1 MNTYKHFTPGLVLAG
16 VLLLGLPIPDAMARG
31 GIEIGVLT
39 CNSVDGTRR
48 NLLIHSTV
56 EVTCVFKTPEGQ
68 ETYTGETGIGL
79 GVDLNWN
86 RSETTHF
93 VVLGGTSDTRLG
105 SHSLAG
111 TYVGGK
117 ASATFGVGAGAG
129 ALIGGGSKNISLQ
142 PLALEG
148 STGLGV
154 AGGLGYLV
162 LKPGYK
168 D

>member
-1 MNTYKHFTPGLVLAG
+1 MNTYKRFTPGLVLVGA
-16 VLLLGLPIPDAMARG
+16 LLLGLPIPDAMARG

-39 CNSVDGTRR
+39 CNSVEGTRR

-56 EVTCVFKTPEGQ
+56 DVRCVFKTAEGE
-68 ETYTGETGIGL
+68 ETYIGETGIGL

-105 SHSLAG
+105 AHSLAG

-117 ASATFGVGAGAG
+117 ASATFGFGAGAG
-129 ALIGGGSKNISLQ
+129 AFIGGGSKNISLQ
-142 PLALEG
+142 PLALES
-148 STGLGV
+148 STGFGI

>member
-1 MNTYKHFTPGLVLAG
+1 MKPYKHLIPGLVLAG
-16 VLLLGLPIPDAMARG
+16 ALLLGLPIPDAMARG

-39 CNSVDGTRR
+39 CNSIDGTRR

-56 EVTCVFKTPEGQ
+56 QVTCVFKTPEGQ
-68 ETYTGETGIGL
+68 ESYRGETGIGI

-105 SHSLAG
+105 AHSLAG
-111 TYVGGK
+111 AYVGGK

-129 ALIGGGSKNISLQ
+129 ALVGGGSKNISLQ

-148 STGLGV
+148 SSGFGV
-154 AGGLGYLV
+154 AGGLGYLI
-162 LKPGYK
+162 LKPGQ
-168 D
+168 

>member
-1 MNTYKHFTPGLVLAG
+1 MKPYKQITPGLVLAG
-16 VLLLGLPIPDAMARG
+16 ALLLGLPIPDAMARG

-56 EVTCVFKTPEGQ
+56 QVTCVFKTPEGQ
-68 ETYTGETGIGL
+68 ESYRGETGIGL

-86 RSETTHF
+86 RSETTHL

-105 SHSLAG
+105 AHSLAG

-129 ALIGGGSKNISLQ
+129 ALVGGASGRSLISSRC
-142 PLALEG
+142 E
-148 STGLGV
+148 
-154 AGGLGYLV
+154 
-162 LKPGYK
+162 
-168 D
+168 

>member
-16 VLLLGLPIPDAMARG
+16 VLLLGLPVPDAMARG

-39 CNSVDGTRR
+39 CNSVEGTRR

-56 EVTCVFKTPEGQ
+56 DVRCVFKTAEG
-68 ETYTGETGIGL
+68 EESYTGETGIGL

-86 RSETTHF
+86 RTETTHF
-93 VVLGGTSDTRLG
+93 VVLGGTSDARPG
-105 SHSLAG
+105 AHSLAG

-117 ASATFGVGAGAG
+117 VSATVGVGAGAG
-129 ALIGGGSKNISLQ
+129 ALVGGGAKNISLQ
-142 PLALEG
+142 PLAIEG

-154 AGGLGYLV
+154 AGGLGYLI
-162 LKPGYK
+162 LKPGR
-168 D
+168 

>member
-1 MNTYKHFTPGLVLAG
+1 MKPYKQITPGLVLAG
-16 VLLLGLPIPDAMARG
+16 ALLLGLPIPDAIARG

-56 EVTCVFKTPEGQ
+56 QVTCVFKTPAGQ
-68 ETYTGETGIGL
+68 ESYTGETGIGL

-105 SHSLAG
+105 AHSLAG
-111 TYVGGK
+111 AYVGGK
-117 ASATFGVGAGAG
+117 ASATFGVGAGVG
-129 ALIGGGSKNISLQ
+129 ALIGGGAKNISLQ

-148 STGLGV
+148 STGFGV
-154 AGGLGYLV
+154 AGGLGYLI
-162 LKPGYK
+162 LKPGQ
-168 D
+168 

>member
-1 MNTYKHFTPGLVLAG
+1 MKPYKHMTPGLVLAG
-16 VLLLGLPIPDAMARG
+16 ALLLGLPIPDAMARG

-56 EVTCVFKTPEGQ
+56 DVRCVFKTPAGQ
-68 ETYTGETGIGL
+68 ESYTGETGIGL

-105 SHSLAG
+105 AHSLAG
-111 TYVGGK
+111 AYVGGK
-117 ASATFGVGAGAG
+117 ASATFGVGAGVG

-154 AGGLGYLV
+154 AGGLGYLI
-162 LKPGYK
+162 LKPGQ
-168 D
+168 

>member
-1 MNTYKHFTPGLVLAG
+1 MNTYKHFMPGLVVTGA
-16 VLLLGLPIPDAMARG
+16 LLLGLPVPDAMARG

-56 EVTCVFKTPEGQ
+56 NVTCVFKTPEGQ
-68 ETYTGETGIGL
+68 ESYTGETGIGL

-105 SHSLAG
+105 AHSLAG
-111 TYVGGK
+111 RYVGGK
-117 ASATFGVGAGAG
+117 ASATFGVGAGA
-129 ALIGGGSKNISLQ
+129 LVGGGSKNISLQ

-148 STGLGV
+148 SSGLGV
-154 AGGLGYLV
+154 AGGLGYLI
-162 LKPGYK
+162 LKPGQ
-168 D
+168 

>member
-1 MNTYKHFTPGLVLAG
+1 MNTYKHFTLGLVLAG
-16 VLLLGLPIPDAMARG
+16 ALLLGLPIPDAMARG
-31 GIEIGVLT
+31 GVEFGVLS
-39 CNSVDGTRR
+39 CNSVAGTRR
-48 NLLIHSTV
+48 NLLIHSPV
-56 EVTCVFKTPEGQ
+56 DVRCVFKTAEGH

-93 VVLGGTSDTRLG
+93 VVLGGTSDARLG
-105 SHSLAG
+105 AHSLAG

-129 ALIGGGSKNISLQ
+129 ALIGGGAKNISLQ

-148 STGLGV
+148 SSGLGV
-154 AGGLGYLV
+154 AGGLGYLI
-162 LKPGYK
+162 LKPGR
-168 D
+168 

>member
-1 MNTYKHFTPGLVLAG
+1 MKPYKHFTPGLALAG
-16 VLLLGLPIPDAMARG
+16 ALLLGLPVPDAMARG

-39 CNSVDGTRR
+39 CNSIDGTRR
-48 NLLIHSTV
+48 NLLFHSTV
-56 EVTCVFKTPEGQ
+56 DVRCVFKTPQGQ

-105 SHSLAG
+105 AHSLAG

-117 ASATFGVGAGAG
+117 ASATVGVGAF
-129 ALIGGGSKNISLQ
+129 IGGGAKNISLQ

-154 AGGLGYLV
+154 AGGLGYLI
-162 LKPGYK
+162 LKPGQ
-168 D
+168 

>member
-1 MNTYKHFTPGLVLAG
+1 MNTYRHFMPGMVLAG
-16 VLLLGLPIPDAMARG
+16 VLLLGLPFPDAMARG
-31 GIEIGVLT
+31 GIEIGVLS
-39 CNSVDGTRR
+39 CNSVAGTRR

-56 EVTCVFKTPEGQ
+56 DVRCVFKTPQGE
-68 ETYTGETGIGL
+68 ETYTGKTGIGI

-93 VVLGGTSDTRLG
+93 VVLGGTSDARLG
-105 SHSLAG
+105 AHSLTG

-117 ASATFGVGAGAG
+117 ASATVGVGAGAG
-129 ALIGGGSKNISLQ
+129 ALIGGGAKNISLQ

-154 AGGLGYLV
+154 AGGLGYLI
-162 LKPGYK
+162 LKPGQ
-168 D
+168 

>member
-1 MNTYKHFTPGLVLAG
+1 MNTYKHLTPGMVLAG
-16 VLLLGLPIPDAMARG
+16 VLLLGLPLPDAMARG

-39 CNSVDGTRR
+39 CNSVEGTRR

-56 EVTCVFKTPEGQ
+56 DVRCVFKTAEG
-68 ETYTGETGIGL
+68 EESYTGETGIGL

-86 RSETTHF
+86 RTETTHF
-93 VVLGGTSDTRLG
+93 VVLGGTSDARPG
-105 SHSLAG
+105 AHSLAG

-117 ASATFGVGAGAG
+117 VSVTVGVGAGAG
-129 ALIGGGSKNISLQ
+129 ALVGGGAKNISLQ

-154 AGGLGYLV
+154 AGGLGYLI
-162 LKPGYK
+162 LKPGR
-168 D
+168 

>member
-1 MNTYKHFTPGLVLAG
+1 MKPYKHLTPGLVLAG
-16 VLLLGLPIPDAMARG
+16 VLLLGLPVPEAMASG
-31 GIEIGVLT
+31 GVELGVLT
-39 CNSVDGTRR
+39 CNSIDGTRR

-56 EVTCVFKTPEGQ
+56 QVTCRFKTPEGQ
-68 ETYTGETGIGL
+68 ETYNGETGIGL

-86 RSETTHF
+86 RTETTHF
-93 VVLGGTSDTRLG
+93 MVLGGTSDASLG
-105 SHSLAG
+105 AHSLAG

-117 ASATFGVGAGAG
+117 GSATFGVGAGAG

-148 STGLGV
+148 SSGLGV
-154 AGGLGYLV
+154 SGGLGYLV

>member
-1 MNTYKHFTPGLVLAG
+1 MNAYKHFTPGLVLAG
-16 VLLLGLPIPDAMARG
+16 ALLLGLPIPDAMARG

-39 CNSVDGTRR
+39 CNSVEGTRR

-56 EVTCVFKTPEGQ
+56 DVRCVFKTPEGQ
-68 ETYTGETGIGL
+68 ESYRGETGIGL

-93 VVLGGTSDTRLG
+93 VVLGGTWDARLG

-111 TYVGGK
+111 TYFGGK

-148 STGLGV
+148 SSGLGV

-162 LKPGYK
+162 LKPGHK

>member
-1 MNTYKHFTPGLVLAG
+1 MNAYKHFTPGLVLAG
-16 VLLLGLPIPDAMARG
+16 ALLLGLPIPDAMARG

-39 CNSVDGTRR
+39 CNSVEGTRR

-56 EVTCVFKTPEGQ
+56 DVRCVFKTAEGE
-68 ETYTGETGIGL
+68 ETYTGETGIGI

-93 VVLGGTSDTRLG
+93 VVFGGTSDTRLG
-105 SHSLAG
+105 AHSLTG
-111 TYVGGK
+111 PYVGGK
-117 ASATFGVGAGAG
+117 VSATFGVGAGAG
-129 ALIGGGSKNISLQ
+129 ALIGGGAKTISLQ
-142 PLALEG
+142 PLAIEG

>member
-1 MNTYKHFTPGLVLAG
+1 MNAYKHFTPGLVLAG
-16 VLLLGLPIPDAMARG
+16 ALLLGLPVPDAMARG

-39 CNSVDGTRR
+39 CNSVEGTRR

-56 EVTCVFKTPEGQ
+56 DVTCVFKTPQGQ
-68 ETYTGETGIGL
+68 ESYTGETGIGL

-105 SHSLAG
+105 AHSLAG

-117 ASATFGVGAGAG
+117 VSATFGVGAGAG
-129 ALIGGGSKNISLQ
+129 AFVGGGSKNISLQ
-142 PLALEG
+142 PLAIEG
-148 STGLGV
+148 SSGLGV
-154 AGGLGYLV
+154 AGGLAYLI
-162 LKPGYK
+162 LRPGR
-168 D
+168 

>member
-1 MNTYKHFTPGLVLAG
+1 MNTYKHFTQGLVLAG
-16 VLLLGLPIPDAMARG
+16 ALLLGLPIPDAMARG
-31 GIEIGVLT
+31 GVEIGVLT

-48 NLLIHSTV
+48 NLLIHSAI
-56 EVTCVFKTPEGQ
+56 EVTCVFKMPEGQ
-68 ETYTGETGIGL
+68 ESYTGETGIGL

-105 SHSLAG
+105 AHSLAG

-129 ALIGGGSKNISLQ
+129 ALVGGGAKNISLQ
-142 PLALEG
+142 PLVLEG
-148 STGLGV
+148 SSGFGV
-154 AGGLGYLV
+154 AGGLGYLI
-162 LKPGYK
+162 LKPGQ
-168 D
+168 

>member
-1 MNTYKHFTPGLVLAG
+1 MNTYKHLTTGLVLAG
-16 VLLLGLPIPDAMARG
+16 ALLLGLPIPDAKARG

-48 NLLIHSTV
+48 NLLIHSSV
-56 EVTCVFKTPEGQ
+56 QVTCVFKTPEG
-68 ETYTGETGIGL
+68 EESYTGETGIGL

-105 SHSLAG
+105 AHSLAG

-117 ASATFGVGAGAG
+117 
-129 ALIGGGSKNISLQ
+129 
-142 PLALEG
+142 
-148 STGLGV
+148 

>member
-1 MNTYKHFTPGLVLAG
+1 MNTYKHFTPGMVLAG

-31 GIEIGVLT
+31 GIEIGVLS
-39 CNSVDGTRR
+39 CNSVAGTWR

-56 EVTCVFKTPEGQ
+56 DVRCVFKTAEGQ
-68 ETYTGETGIGL
+68 ETYTGETGIGI
-79 GVDLNWN
+79 GIDLNWN

-93 VVLGGTSDTRLG
+93 VVLGGTWDARLG

-111 TYVGGK
+111 TYFGGK

-129 ALIGGGSKNISLQ
+129 ALIGGGAKNISLQ

-148 STGLGV
+148 SSGLGV
-154 AGGLGYLV
+154 AGGLGYLI
-162 LKPGYK
+162 LKPGQ
-168 D
+168 

>member
-1 MNTYKHFTPGLVLAG
+1 MKPYKHFTPGLVLAG
-16 VLLLGLPIPDAMARG
+16 ALLLGLPVPDAMARG

-39 CNSVDGTRR
+39 CNSIDGTRR

-56 EVTCVFKTPEGQ
+56 QVTCVFKTPEGQ
-68 ETYTGETGIGL
+68 ESYTGETGIGL

-105 SHSLAG
+105 AHSLAG
-111 TYVGGK
+111 RYVGGK

-129 ALIGGGSKNISLQ
+129 ALGGGGSKNISLQ

-148 STGLGV
+148 SSGLGV
-154 AGGLGYLV
+154 AGGLGYLI
-162 LKPGYK
+162 LKPGQ
-168 D
+168 

>member
-16 VLLLGLPIPDAMARG
+16 ALLLGLPLPDAMARG
-31 GIEIGVLT
+31 GIEIGVLS
-39 CNSVDGTRR
+39 CNSVEGTRR

-56 EVTCVFKTPEGQ
+56 DVRCVFKTAEGQ

-93 VVLGGTSDTRLG
+93 MVLGGTWDTRLG
-105 SHSLAG
+105 AHSLAG

-117 ASATFGVGAGAG
+117 ASATVGVGAGAG
-129 ALIGGGSKNISLQ
+129 ALIGGGAKNISLQ
-142 PLALEG
+142 PLAIEG
-148 STGLGV
+148 SRGLGV
-154 AGGLGYLV
+154 AGGLGYLI
-162 LKPGYK
+162 LKPGR
-168 D
+168 